1 MLCNRD
7 HIVIDILVGNE
18 HQNWHYSSIT
28 VLEKSL
34 IDDVHFDILRASEPV
49 IKVVVDHLG
58 KRNQSVPFF
67 ELKLSLMDI
76 LYKELQGSVF
86 YFVVK

>member
-49 IKVVVDHLG
+49 IKVVVDHL
-58 KRNQSVPFF
+58 
-67 ELKLSLMDI
+67 
-76 LYKELQGSVF
+76 
-86 YFVVK
+86 